1 MENEEIRQYLID
13 FIVKTLSE
21 CEVFL
26 RVYGKE
32 YVEEQ
37 LNKNVE
43 KVITDVYSKRKIK
56 GAYNPT
62 IKAIILLAEKEDS
75 PPMTIQDI
83 ESNRILKHYIL
94 HEALHAIF
102 ELNKEEHE
110 KKGLKYGTGLDEV
123 YSDGRQLGIGLNE
136 GLTEWICQKAGYG
149 CVSYIAEYNIV
160 RLFEL
165 AIGEENIMKLAQGN
179 INGNAERLLGLK
191 KDEYEYVLSL
201 IDKIHDNEIEA
212 FTVDNGGD
220 NTPQLE
226 KLDKSI
232 SHFEATIFEKYFGK
246 EIEDAIK
253 SNISS
258 EETEKRLLHIQM
270 LIQGGETSA
279 SDIFAS
285 RLPIQFKRK
294 IYPQLFEKY
303 RQNLLQ
309 EIRERRKLKDDVD
322 ASQLPATYK
331 QTWFSRFKNYIKNRF
346 INKKEEHSRQT
357 ESSSTNSKSFKQY
370 VSNMSNYS
378 KNTEEKMDI
387 SEQHHHKTIHNY
399 DETEKCR

>member
-13 FIVKTLSE
+13 FVVKTLSE

-165 AIGEENIMKLAQGN
+165 AIGEENIMKLA
-179 INGNAERLLGLK
+179 
-191 KDEYEYVLSL
+191 
-201 IDKIHDNEIEA
+201 
-212 FTVDNGGD
+212 
-220 NTPQLE
+220 
-226 KLDKSI
+226 
-232 SHFEATIFEKYFGK
+232 
-246 EIEDAIK
+246 
-253 SNISS
+253 
-258 EETEKRLLHIQM
+258 
-270 LIQGGETSA
+270 
-279 SDIFAS
+279 
-285 RLPIQFKRK
+285 
-294 IYPQLFEKY
+294 
-303 RQNLLQ
+303 
-309 EIRERRKLKDDVD
+309 
-322 ASQLPATYK
+322 
-331 QTWFSRFKNYIKNRF
+331 
-346 INKKEEHSRQT
+346 
-357 ESSSTNSKSFKQY
+357 
-370 VSNMSNYS
+370 
-378 KNTEEKMDI
+378 
-387 SEQHHHKTIHNY
+387 
-399 DETEKCR
+399 